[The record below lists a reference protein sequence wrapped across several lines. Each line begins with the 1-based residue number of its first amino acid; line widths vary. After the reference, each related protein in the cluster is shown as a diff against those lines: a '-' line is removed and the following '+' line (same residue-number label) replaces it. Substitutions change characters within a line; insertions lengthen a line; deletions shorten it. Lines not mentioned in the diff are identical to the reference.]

1 MANYSYYTY
10 LTNHLFTT
18 SKYDLKECLLCREF
32 NANMFYVTITTLI
45 PAFTSWASAYL
56 FAFVTHA
63 YPLPQIDIKTL
74 KDKHLRSKAFVDLK
88 KIFKKTNI
96 GFSPALMRVFCVQ
109 FFLVGF
115 VSYFQAKQFYDMED
129 KFVFDKSDLYNQF
142 VREDFGTTSFTG
154 LLAWFKKKVD

>member
-1 MANYSYYTY
+1 
-10 LTNHLFTT
+10 
-18 SKYDLKECLLCREF
+18 
-32 NANMFYVTITTLI
+32 
-45 PAFTSWASAYL
+45 
-56 FAFVTHA
+56 
-63 YPLPQIDIKTL
+63 
-74 KDKHLRSKAFVDLK
+74 
-88 KIFKKTNI
+88 
-96 GFSPALMRVFCVQ
+96 MRVFCVQ